1 MNRYYLK
8 DITDGMANKLVR
20 DTESLINL
28 VKDLVEDYN
37 EQYGEEFG
45 SIKFKGTEEQA
56 ISLLQG
62 CFEYQVSILTE
73 DKPCLV
79 IDKKDNITVFR
90 NLEYRVF
97 GTKDIIEDADLA
109 DYESDGIRRF

>member
-28 VKDLVEDYN
+28 AKDLVEDYN
-37 EQYGEEFG
+37 TEYGEEFG
-45 SIKFKGTEEQA
+45 NLNFKGTEEQA

-62 CFEYQVSILTE
+62 CFDYQVSILTD

-79 IDKKDNITVFR
+79 IDNKDNITVYR

-97 GTKDIIEDADLA
+97 GTNDIIENADFA
-109 DYESDGIRRF
+109 DYDSDGIRRF

>member
-28 VKDLVEDYN
+28 TKDLVDDYN

-45 SIKFKGTEEQA
+45 SINFTGTEEQA
-56 ISLLQG
+56 INLLQS
-62 CFEYQVSILTE
+62 CFEYQVSILTD

-79 IDKKDNITVFR
+79 IDNKDGITVFR
-90 NLEYRVF
+90 NLEYKVF
-97 GTKDIIEDADLA
+97 GTKDIIENADFA
-109 DYESDGIRRF
+109 DYDSDGIRRF

>member
-28 VKDLVEDYN
+28 TKDLVEDYN

-45 SIKFKGTEEQA
+45 RINFNDTEEQA
-56 ISLLQG
+56 LGILPI
-62 CFEYQVSILTE
+62 FFDYQVGILTD

-97 GTKDIIEDADLA
+97 GTKDIIEDADFA
-109 DYESDGIRRF
+109 DYDSDGIRRF

>member
-28 VKDLVEDYN
+28 TKDLVDDYN

-45 SIKFKGTEEQA
+45 SINFNSTEEQA
-56 ISLLQG
+56 VAILPIF
-62 CFEYQVSILTE
+62 FEYQVSILTD

-79 IDKKDNITVFR
+79 IDNKDGITVFR
-90 NLEYRVF
+90 NLEYKVF
-97 GTKDIIEDADLA
+97 GTKDIIENADFA
-109 DYESDGIRRF
+109 DYDSDGIRRF

>member
-28 VKDLVEDYN
+28 TKDLVDDYN

-45 SIKFKGTEEQA
+45 SIKFKETEEQA

-62 CFEYQVSILTE
+62 CFEYQVSILTD

-97 GTKDIIEDADLA
+97 GTTDIIEDADFA

>member
-28 VKDLVEDYN
+28 AKDLVDDYN
-37 EQYGEEFG
+37 EEYGEEFG
-45 SIKFKGTEEQA
+45 SINFKGTEEQA

-62 CFEYQVSILTE
+62 SFDYKVTVLTD

-79 IDKKDNITVFR
+79 IDNKDNITVFR
-90 NLEYRVF
+90 NLEYNVF
-97 GTKDIIEDADLA
+97 GSKDIIEDADLA
-109 DYESDGIRRF
+109 DYDTDGIRRF